1 MQTNE
6 TQTELQQLALDLVRT
21 QKQLASSKSMLET
34 LLNAVLELANSRDT
48 EIKTIQDAVDF
59 LKVVQD
65 ECVPVANFEG
75 VGDE

>member
-6 TQTELQQLALDLVRT
+6 TQNELQQLALDLVRT
-21 QKQLASSKSMLET
+21 QKQLASSKNMLET
-34 LLNAVLELANSRDT
+34 LLDAVLELANSRGV

-65 ECVPVANFEG
+65 ECVPVAEFEE
-75 VGDE
+75 VQ

>member
-21 QKQLASSKSMLET
+21 QKQLASSKNMLET
-34 LLNAVLELANSRDT
+34 LLNAVLELANSRGA

-65 ECVPVANFEG
+65 ECVPVADFEE
-75 VGDE
+75 V